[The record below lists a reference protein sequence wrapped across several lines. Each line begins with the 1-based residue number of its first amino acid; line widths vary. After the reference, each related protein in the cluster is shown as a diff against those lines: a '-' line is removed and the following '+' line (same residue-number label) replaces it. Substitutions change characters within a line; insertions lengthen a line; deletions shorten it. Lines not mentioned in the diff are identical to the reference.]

1 MCWENTAV
9 DNGWSFKMTG
19 HLSHRAEKGVKDH
32 IASGVG
38 CGDLGP
44 DIWSHYDW
52 LAGLCAQTKFP
63 YERTDKTC
71 QFFGHLVMPV
81 FRYVGIQEILVG
93 VIALVT
99 YIPKESYIDEFNQ
112 INKLLKGEK
121 LATAKK
127 IKLDYMGDKIMFS
140 LPLKSGTT
148 YLWRNVTERFNTLNQ
163 GALQIMYY
171 DYYGSLRTIS
181 TDADL
186 QACLADPNSMGKL
199 AIK

>member
-9 DNGWSFKMTG
+9 DNGRSFKMTG

-52 LAGLCAQTKFP
+52 LAGLCAQTSFHMKGL
-63 YERTDKTC
+63 TK
-71 QFFGHLVMPV
+71 H
-81 FRYVGIQEILVG
+81 
-93 VIALVT
+93 
-99 YIPKESYIDEFNQ
+99 
-112 INKLLKGEK
+112 GEK

-199 AIK
+199 AIKVCIVRKT